1 MEDDTSEPSNKSQTS
16 SSSPILARI
25 EVVAATKDEE
35 LTRESSLNDELENE
49 ACPVFAN
56 VEIPEEEFNKRIQD
70 VGCMK
75 EELKV
80 KRYRSMMVPAY
91 GPKEKKTYYYDLASI
106 AIDYSKAFK
115 KEHELNQ
122 GWDKTQKN
130 QTEMKTRIIERLLTM
145 RKYSDTTKNTN

>member
-16 SSSPILARI
+16 SSPILARI
-25 EVVAATKDEE
+25 EVVEPTEDEE
-35 LTRESSLNDELENE
+35 LTRKLSLNDELDSE

-56 VEIPEEEFNKRIQD
+56 VEIPQEEFYKRIQD
-70 VGCMK
+70 VGCTK

-80 KRYRSMMVPAY
+80 KRSRAMMIPAY

-115 KEHELNQ
+115 KEHELKR
-122 GWDKTQKN
+122 GWDKTP
-130 QTEMKTRIIERLLTM
+130 KTRR
-145 RKYSDTTKNTN
+145 R